1 MEASISRSVTV
12 QQGLTDTARRV
23 VATRPL
29 HRCQSEAPCESRHH
43 LQDKCFRFAG
53 PFGGVQT
60 PTTPRPNR
68 CSSSFSSSSSRTFLN
83 SWAGSVPRG
92 PGRSKADR
100 QMAPLHLHAPPK
112 KNTQYHVP
120 MVCSGPHPSSF
131 RFQKEVSTNQMVNEG
146 FNICAAWNLLGLK
159 LIKPR
164 KPANSISCGC
174 LSVYSNACGLHAAV
188 VLYYGAIGDARI
200 QRTRPLSPVSI

>member
-1 MEASISRSVTV
+1 LVCWSF
-12 QQGLTDTARRV
+12 
-23 VATRPL
+23 
-29 HRCQSEAPCESRHH
+29 
-43 LQDKCFRFAG
+43 CFGR
-53 PFGGVQT
+53 VQT
-60 PTTPRPNR
+60 PDDDRRRHDPKQVHGQVQCP
-68 CSSSFSSSSSRTFLN
+68 
-83 SWAGSVPRG
+83 GRG

-112 KNTQYHVP
+112 NTRYPVP
-120 MVCSGPHPSSF
+120 IVCSGPHPSSF

-188 VLYYGAIGDARI
+188 VLYYGATGDARI
-200 QRTRPLSPVSI
+200 QRTRPLEVGQTWPLST

>member
-1 MEASISRSVTV
+1 MNRVPGHDTFIPGRRMFYQPGHISKKKSIINNKVKRWRFPSRSVTV

-100 QMAPLHLHAPPK
+100 QVAPLHLHAPPK
-112 KNTQYHVP
+112 KIPNIMCPWYVVAPTPVA
-120 MVCSGPHPSSF
+120 SDF
-131 RFQKEVSTNQMVNEG
+131 RKRL
-146 FNICAAWNLLGLK
+146 A
-159 LIKPR
+159 LIKW
-164 KPANSISCGC
+164 
-174 LSVYSNACGLHAAV
+174 
-188 VLYYGAIGDARI
+188 
-200 QRTRPLSPVSI
+200 